1 MDGNALMSKE
11 SSMSVFQN
19 AGVGIGV
26 VETLGW
32 GLIFATLRKTIR
44 EGEGEEVAVVRGA
57 GGELLVHI
65 AIEDK
70 GATA

>member
-1 MDGNALMSKE
+1 MYSLVLQDARI
-11 SSMSVFQN
+11 
-19 AGVGIGV
+19 GIGMLDA
-26 VETLGW
+26 LGW
-32 GLIFATLRKTIR
+32 RLILATLRKTIS
-44 EGEGEEVAVVRGA
+44 ESEGEEIAIVRGA